1 MIGRAT
7 PPHYD
12 EITHKLYWATESQ
25 FGESPTHVLNYS
37 IRVLGR
43 SGVLVL
49 NAVASMSQLE
59 EIEQRMPEVISMV
72 EFNPGNRYAD
82 FNSGTD
88 KVAEYG
94 IAALILGGVAAKAG
108 LFKAILVGLLAAKKF
123 VVIGVLAV
131 VAFVRRFFAG
141 SDSD

>member
-1 MIGRAT
+1 
-7 PPHYD
+7 
-12 EITHKLYWATESQ
+12 
-25 FGESPTHVLNYS
+25 
-37 IRVLGR
+37 
-43 SGVLVL
+43 
-49 NAVASMSQLE
+49 
-59 EIEQRMPEVISMV
+59 MV

-108 LFKAILVGLLAAKKF
+108 LLKAILAVLLAAKF

-131 VAFVRRFFAG
+131 VAFVRRFLAG